1 MEEGLNRVITRHQT
15 THTQIQLTDEPLPHL
30 LQLILTTPPTEPL
43 PHSLQL
49 ILATP
54 PTEPLPHSLQLMLTT
69 PPTEPLPHSLQL
81 MLTTP
86 PTEPLPHSLQLIL
99 TTPTHSLLYIHID
112 WFVAPQPCIL
122 TIPVAGGH
130 PTHRWPP
137 NTTADRTE
145 TL

>member
-30 LQLILTTPPTEPL
+30 LQLI
-43 PHSLQL
+43 
-49 ILATP
+49 
-54 PTEPLPHSLQLMLTT
+54 
-69 PPTEPLPHSLQL
+69 
-81 MLTTP
+81 LTTP

-137 NTTADRTE
+137 NTTADSTE